1 MVLEFFR
8 SSFLQGSSERP
19 RFVLSILFFFTLSL
33 LLVSSEDSVSIT
45 PSPSSVLSASASL
58 IFEPTDDWKEVLP
71 GQSIEP
77 GLHVRMD
84 MTTGQKWAKKLAPE
98 DRNDV
103 RTDFLTRR
111 DPPEGNR
118 VVAVSNEEQSMIA
131 VPVLTRSN
139 NIEEINVNDLTTTDS
154 NDIDTDS
161 IDVPLEIAGL
171 NRSELRMAQILEQLP
186 VPESELHE
194 AVMKKLP
201 PEELRIIL
209 QKVWARRQA
218 ELKEAFADA
227 KTEAQQMQLA
237 LSSLVNNATLPE
249 QDVIDT
255 LENLEYFVATM
266 HNAEDFAAMGGLMST
281 TMLLHLPPHHS
292 LRVATAAAWV
302 LGTAIKGNFQL
313 QTKALQTGAAP
324 LLINLLD
331 DVTKLCSKSIN
342 FSSNDCLQPLKAA
355 NKAVYALSGLLRF
368 NSIAQEELVALDAPS
383 ILLRAFELRL
393 TIHRAVNKNKML
405 GDHKMMDE
413 ITTVIKQVD
422 TLALKILNVLSDL
435 FLDETSTSERY
446 YASMPDISSHI
457 DASVM
462 SKKDENSSSSNKTD
476 VSTSSSSPAVMT
488 RVSLENGERLAASL
502 ATDAKV
508 PKPTP
513 APLLQILRLPN
524 SSQSGFCTSI
534 QEVFKVTSKK
544 SNSSETDI
552 ELEKALLE
560 AAKQANKALSC
571 GSKF

>member
-1 MVLEFFR
+1 M
-8 SSFLQGSSERP
+8 P
-19 RFVLSILFFFTLSL
+19 RFVLSLLIFFTLSI

-111 DPPEGNR
+111 DPSEGNR
-118 VVAVSNEEQSMIA
+118 VAVSNEEQSMIA
-131 VPVLTRSN
+131 VPVLATST
-139 NIEEINVNDLTTTDS
+139 NIEEINANDFTTTESDT
-154 NDIDTDS
+154 IDTDS
-161 IDVPLEIAGL
+161 IDIPLEIAGF

-186 VPESELHE
+186 VPESELHD

-201 PEELRIIL
+201 PEELRMIL

-281 TMLLHLPPHHS
+281 TMLLHSPPHHS

-331 DVTKLCSKSIN
+331 DVTKRCSKSFN

-368 NSIAQEELVALDAPS
+368 NSLAQEELVALDAPS
-383 ILLRAFELRL
+383 ILLRAFELRS
-393 TIHRAVNKNKML
+393 TIHKAVNKNKIQ

-413 ITTVIKQVD
+413 KTTVIKQVD
-422 TLALKILNVLSDL
+422 TLSLKILNVLSDL
-435 FLDETSTSERY
+435 FLDETSTSDRY
-446 YASMPDISSHI
+446 YASMPDTSSHI
-457 DASVM
+457 DASVT
-462 SKKDENSSSSNKTD
+462 SKRDENSSSYNKTD
-476 VSTSSSSPAVMT
+476 VSSSSSSSLSSSSPAVMT
-488 RVSLENGERLAASL
+488 RVSLENGERLAAAL
-502 ATDAKV
+502 ATDSNV

-524 SSQSGFCTSI
+524 FTQSGFCTSI
-534 QEVFKVTSKK
+534 QEVFKVNSKK
-544 SNSSETDI
+544 TTPSETDI

-560 AAKQANKALSC
+560 AAKQAGKALSC
-571 GSKF
+571 GFS